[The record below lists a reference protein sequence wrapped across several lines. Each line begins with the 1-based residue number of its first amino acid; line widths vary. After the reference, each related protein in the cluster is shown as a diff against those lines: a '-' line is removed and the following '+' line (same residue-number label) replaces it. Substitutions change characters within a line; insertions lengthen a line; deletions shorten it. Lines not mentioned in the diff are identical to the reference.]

1 MFVDSDEV
9 EATLSESPP
18 DSNAERKRALTDAYS
33 RETSSPQRYG
43 RKKSPKRAKPSEQGE
58 EGGEGISPHTRTQAS
73 IAETARRSSQH
84 GESSAVPY
92 NHFEPVNSDA
102 FMLVLTPFFLIP
114 LLNQAGLGHTNLAAA
129 AASLQ
134 SAVDNGAA
142 AAARTSAMDRQ
153 RLLLQE
159 LMASQ
164 SQSNF
169 SLLGAQQQSITSH
182 NLWGAAPAM
191 MSGGSNAG
199 LFNQQPAPDLA
210 QILQL
215 RALNQLSMQGYQAP
229 GMNGHGHGPLSMGM
243 NMGMNPY
250 GMPFPDTRQSMH
262 PVGHGLPGLGPYGG
276 FMRNSAPSLAAI
288 RAGLGGATDMPF
300 RDMYPAGVGLPGGIP
315 SLNNQN
321 MMYAMTQARGVMP
334 TAAGVPRRLPCI
346 LAQPEDNLK
355 LSEHQVQ
362 LRHQIEAFQATDD
375 DISTHTRGRNK
386 PIVLGQVGIR
396 CRHCSHMPVCRRKKG
411 STYFPATLLG
421 LYQAA
426 QNMSTTHMQC
436 GLCTEMPEAIKIQ
449 FTSLLTSKVASS
461 GAGRPYW
468 AQSAKKLG
476 LVDTEEGIFCS
487 WDLPAGV
494 RVIRDDSS

>member
-1 MFVDSDEV
+1 
-9 EATLSESPP
+9 
-18 DSNAERKRALTDAYS
+18 
-33 RETSSPQRYG
+33 
-43 RKKSPKRAKPSEQGE
+43 
-58 EGGEGISPHTRTQAS
+58 
-73 IAETARRSSQH
+73 
-84 GESSAVPY
+84 
-92 NHFEPVNSDA
+92 
-102 FMLVLTPFFLIP
+102 MLVLTSFFLI
-114 LLNQAGLGHTNLAAA
+114 LHLNQADLGQTNLAA

-134 SAVDNGAA
+134 SAVNNGAA
-142 AAARTSAMDRQ
+142 AAAGTSAMDRHH
-153 RLLLQE
+153 LLLQE

-164 SQSNF
+164 NQSNF
-169 SLLGAQQQSITSH
+169 SLLGAQQQPISSH
-182 NLWGAAPAM
+182 NRWGAAPAM
-191 MSGGSNAG
+191 TSGGSNAG
-199 LFNQQPAPDLA
+199 IFNQQPAPDLA
-210 QILQL
+210 QFLQL

-229 GMNGHGHGPLSMGM
+229 SMSGQGPLSMGM

-250 GMPFPDTRQSMH
+250 GMPFPDTRQPMH
-262 PVGHGLPGLGPYGG
+262 PVGHGLSGLGPYGG

-300 RDMYPAGVGLPGGIP
+300 RDMYAGAGLPGGMP
-315 SLNNQN
+315 SLSNQN
-321 MMYAMTQARGVMP
+321 MMYAMSQARGAMP
-334 TAAGVPRRLPCI
+334 TAAGAPRRLPCI

-436 GLCTEMPEAIKIQ
+436 GLCTEMPEAIKVQ

-476 LVDTEEGIFCS
+476 LVDTEDGIFCS

>member
-1 MFVDSDEV
+1 V
-9 EATLSESPP
+9 
-18 DSNAERKRALTDAYS
+18 
-33 RETSSPQRYG
+33 
-43 RKKSPKRAKPSEQGE
+43 
-58 EGGEGISPHTRTQAS
+58 
-73 IAETARRSSQH
+73 
-84 GESSAVPY
+84 
-92 NHFEPVNSDA
+92 
-102 FMLVLTPFFLIP
+102 LVLTLFFFIIHFNL
-114 LLNQAGLGHTNLAAA
+114 AGLGQTNLAAT
-129 AASLQ
+129 ASLQ
-134 SAVDNGAA
+134 SAVDNGPAA
-142 AAARTSAMDRQ
+142 AAGTSAMDRQ
-153 RLLLQE
+153 HLLLQE

-164 SQSNF
+164 SQTNF
-169 SLLGAQQQSITSH
+169 SLLGAQQHLVAQQQPITSQSR
-182 NLWGAAPAM
+182 WGAAPAM
-191 MSGGSNAG
+191 TSGGSNAG

-210 QILQL
+210 QFLQL

-229 GMNGHGHGPLSMGM
+229 GMTGHSPLSMGM

-250 GMPFPDTRQSMH
+250 GMPFPDTRQAMH
-262 PVGHGLPGLGPYGG
+262 PVGHGLSGLGPYGG

-300 RDMYPAGVGLPGGIP
+300 RDMYAGVGLPGGIP
-315 SLNNQN
+315 PLHNQN

-334 TAAGVPRRLPCI
+334 NTAVGVPRRLPCI

-476 LVDTEEGIFCS
+476 LVDTEDGIFCN
-487 WDLPAGV
+487 WDLPTGV
-494 RVIRDDSS
+494 RAIRDDSS